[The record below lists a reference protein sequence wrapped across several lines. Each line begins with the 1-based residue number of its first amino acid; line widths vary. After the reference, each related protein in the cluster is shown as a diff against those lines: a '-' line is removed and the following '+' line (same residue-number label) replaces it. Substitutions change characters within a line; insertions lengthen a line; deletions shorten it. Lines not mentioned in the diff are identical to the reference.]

1 VTATATICSRST
13 TTSHNC
19 ATTSPQRLAIFP
31 QSGGPPPDL
40 AKAETTDK
48 GHGRVEVRKI
58 AATSE
63 VVPHLGWPGAAQ
75 ALRIERTRIVG
86 GKSSIEV
93 AYLITSL
100 TVSQAAPG
108 RLLSLN
114 RAHWSIENK
123 LHHVRDVTLNEDRC
137 RVRAGARQLVALRNL
152 VTSMIRKTGHSI
164 PEARENFREDRAEA
178 IKAVT
183 GRIL

>member
-1 VTATATICSRST
+1 M
-13 TTSHNC
+13 
-19 ATTSPQRLAIFP
+19 TSPPHLAIFP
-31 QSGGPPPDL
+31 PSGEPPPDL
-40 AKAETTDK
+40 ATGQTTDK
-48 GHGRVEVRKI
+48 GHGRIEVRKI
-58 AATSE
+58 AVTSE
-63 VVPHLGWPGAAQ
+63 VVPHLEWPGAAQ
-75 ALRIERTRIVG
+75 AVRIERTRIVG
-86 GKSSIEV
+86 GKTSVEI

-100 TVSQAAPG
+100 TAREAGPE
-108 RLLSLN
+108 RLLALN

-137 RVRAGARQLVALRNL
+137 RVRAGAAQLAALRNL
-152 VTSMIRKTGHSI
+152 VTSMIRKTGASI